1 MKTDQCVSSFGW
13 QKGQLEEELE
23 VCLGKWN
30 NTAQMFDILTEV
42 GSTICQ
48 KIKPITETVA
58 GKNEK

>member
-1 MKTDQCVSSFGW
+1 MWVALDDK
-13 QKGQLEEELE
+13 KGHLEEELE

-58 GKNEK
+58 GENEK